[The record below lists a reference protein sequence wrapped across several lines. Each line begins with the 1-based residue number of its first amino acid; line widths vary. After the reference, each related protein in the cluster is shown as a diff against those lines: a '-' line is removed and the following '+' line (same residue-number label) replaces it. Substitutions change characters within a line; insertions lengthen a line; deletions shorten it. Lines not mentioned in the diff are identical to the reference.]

1 MVDLL
6 KTIFGPLTDLL
17 SGTLQTFHGWGA
29 PWWLSIIMLTV
40 IVRTLLFPLTFKQVK
55 SMRKMQ
61 ELKPDLDEIKAKHKN
76 DPKKQQE
83 ETMKL
88 YGERS
93 VNPLGGCLPVLVQ
106 MPIFITLYYTIK
118 SFEHLESFRTGG
130 LLWFP
135 DLTVSDPYFILP
147 VLYVLTMMASQE
159 ITIRNTAPEQ
169 RQLMRFLPLVFGG
182 FLAFSGFPAGLFV
195 YWVASNCITF
205 TQNYV
210 IYHRHPHTAPAKNG
224 SEDAKGAKDTTPKP
238 ESAPKPGNEKSPA
251 QKTTAATQNAP
262 RSARSRNRK
271 KKSAGKKR

>member
-1 MVDLL
+1 MVDFL
-6 KTIFGPLTDLL
+6 KTLFGPLTDLL
-17 SGTLQTFHGWGA
+17 GGTLQTFHDWGA
-29 PWWLSIIMLTV
+29 PWWLAIVMLTV
-40 IVRTLLFPLTFKQVK
+40 VVRSVLFPLTVKQVR

-61 ELKPDLDEIKAKHKN
+61 ELKPDLDEIRKKHKE
-76 DPKKQQE
+76 DPKKQQA
-83 ETMKL
+83 ETLKL

-93 VNPLGGCLPVLVQ
+93 VNPLGGCLPILVQ
-106 MPIFITLYYTIK
+106 MPVFITLYYTIK

-169 RQLMRFLPLVFGG
+169 RQIMRFLPLVFGG

-205 TQNYV
+205 VQNYT
-210 IYHRHPHTAPAKNG
+210 IYHIAPHPTPP
-224 SEDAKGAKDTTPKP
+224 DTKST
-238 ESAPKPGNEKSPA
+238 ESAPQDEPATPKSISREE
-251 QKTTAATQNAP
+251 TAHTSAP
-262 RSARSRNRK
+262 PTPKKNRSRNRK
-271 KKSAGKKR
+271 KKSAARKR

>member
-1 MVDLL
+1 MVDFL
-6 KTIFGPLTDLL
+6 KTLFGPLTDLL
-17 SGTLQTFHGWGA
+17 GGTLQTFHDWGA
-29 PWWLSIIMLTV
+29 PWWLAIVMLTV
-40 IVRTLLFPLTFKQVK
+40 VVRSILFPLTVKQVR

-61 ELKPDLDEIKAKHKN
+61 ELKPHLDEIRKKHKD
-76 DPKKQQE
+76 DPKMQQA
-83 ETMKL
+83 ETLKL

-93 VNPLGGCLPVLVQ
+93 VNPLGGCLPLLVQ
-106 MPIFITLYYTIK
+106 MPVFITLYYTIK

-135 DLTVSDPYFILP
+135 DLTVPDPYFILP

-205 TQNYV
+205 VQNYT
-210 IYHRHPHTAPAKNG
+210 IYHIAPHPAPPEA
-224 SEDAKGAKDTTPKP
+224 KP
-238 ESAPKPGNEKSPA
+238 ENPAPKDEPAPEEPTAVVDAAKPSMPPAPKKS
-251 QKTTAATQNAP
+251 
-262 RSARSRNRK
+262 RSRNRK
-271 KKSAGKKR
+271 KKSAARKR

>member
-1 MVDLL
+1 MVDFL
-6 KTIFGPLTDLL
+6 KTLFGPLTDLL
-17 SGTLQTFHGWGA
+17 GGTLQTFYGWGV
-29 PWWLSIIMLTV
+29 PWWLAIIMLTV

-61 ELKPDLDEIKAKHKN
+61 ELKPDLDEIRSKHKE

-106 MPIFITLYYTIK
+106 MPVFITLYYTIK

-147 VLYVLTMMASQE
+147 VFYMLTMMASQE

-169 RQLMRFLPLVFGG
+169 RKLMRFLPLVFGG

-205 TQNYV
+205 VQNYT
-210 IYHRHPHTAPAKNG
+210 IYNVLPHHTAPTKAPEKTSSPDEPATKSAAKP
-224 SEDAKGAKDTTPKP
+224 TTKQ
-238 ESAPKPGNEKSPA
+238 ETG
-251 QKTTAATQNAP
+251 QTAAQAAP